1 MNEARPPGAAM
12 DGITTHVRYEP
23 FKRRFAYP
31 LAQILIDIDRV
42 AEAAH
47 GCRLLGHNRFN
58 LFSFHDCDHGDR
70 SGAALRPWVETRFA
84 EAHVALDGG
93 RIDLLCFPRVL
104 GYVFNPL
111 SVFFG
116 YGPEGELRGVI
127 YEVNNTFGETH
138 AYVARV
144 NADAAPHI
152 AEKRFHVSPFMGVEG
167 DYRFTLQAPADTFK
181 LGIENLVAGKRT
193 HLATIDAR
201 RAVLNDDWIL
211 RTFARLPFSTL
222 QVVFGIHW
230 QALKLWL
237 RGATYHRKPA
247 PPVDRATLAETAT
260 ATSSV
265 REPA

>member
-1 MNEARPPGAAM
+1 MSELRPPGAAM
-12 DGITTHVRYEP
+12 NGITTHVRYEP
-23 FKRRFAYP
+23 FKRRFSYP
-31 LAQILIDIDRV
+31 LAQILVDIDCV
-42 AEAAH
+42 ADIAR

-58 LFSFHDCDHGDR
+58 LFSFHDRDHGDH
-70 SGAALRPWVETRFA
+70 SGAGLRPWVEARFV
-84 EAHVALDGG
+84 EAGVALDGG

-138 AYVARV
+138 SYVARL
-144 NADAAPHI
+144 NAKAATHV
-152 AEKRFHVSPFMGVEG
+152 ARKRFHVSPFMGVEG
-167 DYRFTLQAPADTFK
+167 DYRFTVQQPCETFK
-181 LGIENLVAGKRT
+181 LVIENIAGGKRT
-193 HLATIDAR
+193 HLATIAAR
-201 RAVLNDDWIL
+201 RDVLNDGWIL

-237 RGATYHRKPA
+237 RGATYHRKPS
-247 PPVDRATLAETAT
+247 PPVGPATFAETSPS
-260 ATSSV
+260 TSSV